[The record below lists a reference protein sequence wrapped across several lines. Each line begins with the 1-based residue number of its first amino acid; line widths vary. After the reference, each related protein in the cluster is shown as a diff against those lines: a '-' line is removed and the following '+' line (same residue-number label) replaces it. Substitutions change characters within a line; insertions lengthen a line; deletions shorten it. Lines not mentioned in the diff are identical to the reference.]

1 MYKTLLILF
10 TLFSTVLGFKE
21 INPDT
26 LARWLKGNA
35 SSDFI
40 LIDLR
45 ETNELTTII
54 GSENC
59 GAYNFPYRS
68 KVFDN
73 IVEILPKDTL
83 IILYCANGNRSK
95 QAALE
100 LDTQFSNIYSLIGGM
115 NSWKGPTLPG
125 NQMKSPDLFPE
136 VICMPIAVL
145 PPKKCKSSPETH
157 SLTGRRINLQGK
169 VCSTVSP
176 GMLITTNKRII
187 IVKPKNK

>member
-125 NQMKSPDLFPE
+125 NQIKSSDLFPE
-136 VICMPIAVL
+136 VICVSVAVL
-145 PPKKCKSSPETH
+145 TPKRGNSSPLKNT
-157 SLTGRRINLQGK
+157 LTDKRINLQGK
-169 VCSTVSP
+169 VCNTAVS
-176 GMLITTNKRII
+176 GMLITANKRTILLS
-187 IVKPKNK
+187 PKNK